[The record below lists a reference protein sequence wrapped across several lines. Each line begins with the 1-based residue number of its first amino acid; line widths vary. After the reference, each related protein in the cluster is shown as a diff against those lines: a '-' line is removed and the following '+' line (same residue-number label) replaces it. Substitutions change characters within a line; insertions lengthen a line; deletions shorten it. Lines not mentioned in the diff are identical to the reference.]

1 MKLSRTDI
9 QLIELRDKV
18 KLSISKDSSEY
29 LKEVLRRTKPIR
41 TVKKVKI

>member
-9 QLIELRDKV
+9 QLIELKNKV

-29 LKEVLRRTKPIR
+29 LKEVLRRNKPIR

>member
-29 LKEVLRRTKPIR
+29 LKEVLKRNKPIR
-41 TVKKVKI
+41 TVKKVKV